1 MNACL
6 IMIGILL
13 GCAGPAPDPRPVPTG
28 DAWFAEDKV
37 RHFALSFAAT
47 ALGYGGA
54 RTVLGPEEARI
65 AAGGFA
71 LTAGVA
77 KEIADVRAGTF
88 FSFKD
93 LAWDAAGVALGLTL
107 ANQIR

>member
-1 MNACL
+1 M
-6 IMIGILL
+6 
-13 GCAGPAPDPRPVPTG
+13 
-28 DAWFAEDKV
+28 AEDKLQ
-37 RHFALSFAAT
+37 HFTLSFAAT
-47 ALGYGGA
+47 ALGYGTARLALDPGPA
-54 RTVLGPEEARI
+54 RTA
-65 AAGGFA
+65 AAGVA
-71 LTAGVA
+71 LAAGVA